1 MKKPQHILIIRLS
14 AMGDVAM
21 TIPVVYAIAKANP
34 ETKVTFLSKPFFKPI
49 VEVLP
54 NVHFVAAQTNDV
66 HRGIGGLWRL
76 SRELKALGI
85 TLVADLHNVLRS
97 KILRTFLNLPSAAID
112 KGRAE
117 KKALTRA
124 KNKDFKQ
131 LKTTIQRYVDVF
143 DKLGFEG
150 IEPAVLPKPVSSDTV
165 LQFTGLD
172 DKRWLGIAPF
182 AAHLGK
188 QYPLDLMR
196 KVIEGLNKRVDVRLF
211 LFGAPNER
219 AQLLE
224 LAKDCDTCTIVAG
237 VLKFTEELNLIAQ
250 LDGMLSMDSG
260 NGHLAAMFGI
270 PTVTLWGVTHPYAGF
285 APFEQEAH
293 CMVSD
298 KEQYP
303 LIPTS
308 VYGNKV
314 PDGYEKVMMTLKP
327 VELIHNLTVLLGNS
341 TI

>member
-21 TIPVVYAIAKANP
+21 TMPVVYAFAKANP
-34 ETKVTFLSKPFFKPI
+34 EAKITFLSKAFFRPI

-54 NVHFVAAQTNDV
+54 NIHFVAAKTNDV
-66 HRGIGGLWRL
+66 HKGIGGLWRL
-76 SRELKALGI
+76 SRELKALGV
-85 TLVADLHNVLRS
+85 THVADLHNVLRS

-117 KKALTRA
+117 KKALTRV

-143 DKLGFEG
+143 DGLGFKG
-150 IEPAVLPKPVSSDTV
+150 IEPAVLSKPVSSDTV
-165 LQFTGLD
+165 LLFTGLD
-172 DKRWLGIAPF
+172 EKRWIGVAPF

-196 KVIEGLNKRVDVRLF
+196 EVIEGLNKRVDIRLF

-219 AQLLE
+219 EQLLE

-237 VLKFTEELNLIAQ
+237 VLKFPEELNLIAQ

-270 PTVTLWGVTHPYAGF
+270 STVTLWGVTHPYAGF

-298 KEQYP
+298 REQFP

-314 PDGYEKVMMTLKP
+314 PEGYEKVMRSIVPEK
-327 VELIHNLTVLLGNS
+327 VEDKIKTVML
-341 TI
+341 

>member
-21 TIPVVYAIAKANP
+21 TIPVVYAFAKANP
-34 ETKVTFLSKPFFKPI
+34 EAKITFLSKAFFRPI

-54 NVHFVAAQTNDV
+54 NIDFVAAKTNDV
-66 HRGIGGLWRL
+66 HKGIGGLWRL

-85 TLVADLHNVLRS
+85 THVADLHNVLRS
-97 KILRTFLNLPSAAID
+97 KILRTFLSLPSAAID
-112 KGRAE
+112 KGREE

-143 DKLGFEG
+143 DGLGFKG
-150 IEPAVLPKPVSSDTV
+150 IEPAVLPKPVNSDPV
-165 LQFTGLD
+165 LHFTGLD
-172 DKRWLGIAPF
+172 EKRWIGIAPF

-196 KVIEGLNKRVDVRLF
+196 EVIEGLNKRVDIRLF

-219 AQLLE
+219 EQLLE

-237 VLKFTEELNLIAQ
+237 VLKFPEELNLIAQ

-270 PTVTLWGVTHPYAGF
+270 PTVTLWGVTHPFVGF
-285 APFEQEAH
+285 APFGQEPY
-293 CMVSD
+293 CLVSD
-298 KEQYP
+298 RAQYP

-308 VYGNKV
+308 VYGNIV
-314 PDGYEKVMMTLKP
+314 PKGYEKVMKTIIP
-327 VELIHNLTVLLGNS
+327 QDIVEKINESILREN
-341 TI
+341 

>member
-21 TIPVVYAIAKANP
+21 TIPVVYAIAKAYP
-34 ETKVTFLSKPFFKPI
+34 ETKITFLSKPFFKPI
-49 VEVLP
+49 IETLP
-54 NVHFVAAQTNDV
+54 NVHFIAAETNGK
-66 HRGIGGLWRL
+66 HRGIGGIWSL
-76 SRELKALGI
+76 SRALNGQNI
-85 TLVADLHNVLRS
+85 THVADLHNVLRS
-97 KILRTFLNLPSAAID
+97 KILRTFLNLPSTAID

-143 DKLGFEG
+143 DGLDFKG
-150 IEPAVLPKPVSSDTV
+150 IEPAVLPKPVSSDPV

-172 DKRWLGIAPF
+172 EKRWLGIAPF
-182 AAHLGK
+182 AAHSGK

-196 KVIEGLNKRVDVRLF
+196 EVIVGLDKRVDVRLF
-211 LFGAPNER
+211 LFGASNER
-219 AQLLE
+219 EQLLE

-237 VLKFTEELNLIAQ
+237 VLKFPDEINLIAQ

-285 APFEQEAH
+285 APFQQEAH
-293 CMVSD
+293 CILSD
-298 KEQYP
+298 GAQYP
-303 LIPTS
+303 EIPTS
-308 VYGNKV
+308 VYGNKA
-314 PDGYEKVMMTLKP
+314 PEGYGEVMRTIDPKVVIQKMIER
-327 VELIHNLTVLLGNS
+327 VG
-341 TI
+341 